1 MEKRYKVQYR
11 YDRGR
16 WVCHRVWGRLPVPV
30 ILSLRSKPTPPQS
43 ALWCG
48 DKPHVCFA
56 NCLYVGVYQEEAM
69 EGDWEPG
76 EEGRN
81 LLPPVSFLSDFRGL
95 PVPASGTCTAFSPVQ
110 QQFFLW
116 QQLGRGFSFSSTSGT
131 SFVTPP
137 RRWWYQPAGSLPQR
151 SGSQAFGPFKF
162 LSLIIPTCVPTV
174 LEVVASYIC
183 YLHDALGQMLSNFFC
198 KWPDSKN
205 SELWGPYAI
214 SIGFPNPPKTLHKCK
229 NYS

>member
-1 MEKRYKVQYR
+1 M
-11 YDRGR
+11 
-16 WVCHRVWGRLPVPV
+16 
-30 ILSLRSKPTPPQS
+30 
-43 ALWCG
+43 
-48 DKPHVCFA
+48 
-56 NCLYVGVYQEEAM
+56 
-69 EGDWEPG
+69 
-76 EEGRN
+76 
-81 LLPPVSFLSDFRGL
+81 
-95 PVPASGTCTAFSPVQ
+95 Q

-116 QQLGRGFSFSSTSGT
+116 QRLGRGFSFSSTSGT

-162 LSLIIPTCVPTV
+162 LSLIIPMCVPTV

-205 SELWGPYAI
+205 PNFGGHMRSPL
-214 SIGFPNPPKTLHKCK
+214 GFPTPQKLFTNVKTILSSTVIQKQAMSLIQFIGH
-229 NYS
+229 SF